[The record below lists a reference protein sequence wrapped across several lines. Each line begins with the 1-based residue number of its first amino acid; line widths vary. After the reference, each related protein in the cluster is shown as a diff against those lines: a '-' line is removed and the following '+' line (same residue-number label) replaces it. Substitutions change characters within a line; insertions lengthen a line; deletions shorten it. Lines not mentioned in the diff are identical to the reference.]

1 MSLSIDIRSSIFR
14 WNMQTQNI
22 VVCAS
27 TESTIRRTHRV
38 SLQGDIFDAYNSAK
52 WLKLIV
58 YCSTDTMPNP
68 IAKENIVVGASTQST
83 IRKTPRLAA
92 RWQFWCIKPTRRIT
106 MKRLRASVPRL
117 QALFHVTTY
126 PSAKWY
132 LRMRASEIPESR
144 PWPRVDDPA
153 RDTSILYR
161 SRLESRHPI
170 DI

>member
-1 MSLSIDIRSSIFR
+1 
-14 WNMQTQNI
+14 MQSQDI
-22 VVCAS
+22 VVGSS
-27 TESTIRRTHRV
+27 TQSTIRKTPRLAARWHKTQQYDWKMSTV
-38 SLQGDIFDAYNSAK
+38 ALIQWSAMK
-52 WLKLIV
+52 
-58 YCSTDTMPNP
+58 NP
-68 IAKENIVVGASTQST
+68 ITKENIVVGASTQSA

-132 LRMRASEIPESR
+132 LRMRTSEIPESR